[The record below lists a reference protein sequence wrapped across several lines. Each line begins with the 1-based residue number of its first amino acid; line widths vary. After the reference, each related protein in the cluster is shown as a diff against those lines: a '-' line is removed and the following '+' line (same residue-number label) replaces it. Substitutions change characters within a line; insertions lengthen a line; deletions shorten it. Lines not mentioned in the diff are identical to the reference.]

1 MIVRRVISI
10 LIPAVLVMAFAYML
24 LDIKGV
30 LDVFGVEM
38 TEESGT
44 IARRIV
50 GAALGVAIAW
60 LCFRLLDV
68 CLWWAIVERRAGRP
82 APRLLV
88 AILRVGVSIVV
99 VCLIVAY
106 VFDQPLTGLLV
117 SSGVVGIVLGFALQK
132 TISDF
137 FSGIALN
144 VERSF
149 SIGDWIELD
158 GVTGKVVEI
167 NWRATHLTTL
177 DKVTV
182 VVPNSFIAEHRM
194 LNYSTPRASF
204 RAHVT
209 VALEYG
215 VPVPDAK
222 RVLLAAVRSVPGVL
236 DRPSPD
242 VMVTSFGADGIDY
255 DIRFY
260 VEDYEALTPMIDAVA
275 ATVNHHLFQAGLS
288 VPFPK
293 RDVYYAPMPPRELDR
308 RSDRGVLLGRVDLFD
323 GLDDECRSHLAEC
336 LNECRF
342 KAGDRIVRQGEAGST
357 LFLVVDGLLD
367 VRVDDGDRSRTVA
380 RIEPGGFFG
389 EMSLLTGEP
398 RAATVVAVVDA
409 TLYELDQE
417 SMAPII
423 QNRPQIAESL
433 SRMLAERKTAIDAG
447 RTGDTS
453 TQPADAR
460 STSAEL
466 LRKIQRLFRLND

>member
-1 MIVRRVISI
+1 MIARRVFSI
-10 LIPAVLVMAFAYML
+10 LIPAVLVAALGYML
-24 LDIKGV
+24 LDVHRV
-30 LDVFGVEM
+30 LNLFGVEV
-38 TEESGT
+38 TQESSDT
-44 IARRIV
+44 ARQIV
-50 GAALGVAIAW
+50 GTALGAMIAW

-68 CLWWAIVERRAGRP
+68 CLWWAMVERRTGRA

-88 AILRVGVSIVV
+88 ALLRVVV
-99 VCLIVAY
+99 TVLVICLIVSY

-158 GVTGKVVEI
+158 GVTGMVTEI
-167 NWRATHLTTL
+167 NWRATHLITL

-182 VVPNSFIAEHRM
+182 VVPNSFLAEHRM

-204 RAHVT
+204 RAHVAI
-209 VALEYG
+209 ALEYG
-215 VPVPDAK
+215 VPVPDAR

-236 DRPSPD
+236 DRPDPD
-242 VMVTSFGADGIDY
+242 VLVKSFGADGIEY

-260 VEDYEALTPMIDAVA
+260 ISGYSELTRMISAVSES
-275 ATVNHHLFQAGLS
+275 VNHHLYQAGLS

-293 RDVYYAPMPPRELDR
+293 RDVYHAPMPPRELDR
-308 RSDRGVLLGRVDLFD
+308 RSDRTTLLGRIDLFD
-323 GLDDECRSHLAEC
+323 GLDEECRSHLCNGLTE
-336 LNECRF
+336 RRYR
-342 KAGDRIVRQGEAGST
+342 AGDRIVRQGDSGST

-367 VRVDDGDRSRTVA
+367 VRVDDGDQSSTIA

-409 TLYELDQE
+409 TLYELDQQT
-417 SMAPII
+417 MTPII
-423 QNRPQIAESL
+423 QKQPRIAESL
-433 SRMLAERKTAIDAG
+433 SEMLAKRQLAIDSAH
-447 RTGDTS
+447 TGHKAN
-453 TQPADAR
+453 PAVDAR
-460 STSAEL
+460 RTSADL